1 MPPSPPQENTT
12 SFRAPQGSFLDLSL
26 FLSFPL
32 LGLIFVLIPLL
43 PENCPILLRVLPQ
56 TLIPLGAV
64 LLAARFCDRGIPF
77 HEKLPLRPP
86 HPFPWKYAAST
97 FLFLYVLTFLLSTAA
112 GRIAELAGHP
122 LPPQTVVSELLNAG
136 PGVFFPVILTS
147 VLLAPLTEEV
157 LFRHILFS
165 RLSFCMNEGAA
176 AVCSAL
182 LFAVLHASLL
192 HGLSLFC
199 MGLILQSVYRRTC
212 SLAVPILLH
221 SAFNLTTALFLFFM
235 KQ

>member
-1 MPPSPPQENTT
+1 MLPTPPQDNTPP
-12 SFRAPQGSFLDLSL
+12 FRVPQGHFLDLSF
-26 FLSFPL
+26 FLAFPL
-32 LGLIFVLIPLL
+32 LGLTFALIPLL
-43 PENCPILLRVLPQ
+43 PADCPILLRVLPQ
-56 TLIPLGAV
+56 TLLPLTVV
-64 LLAARFCDRGIPF
+64 LLAACFCDRHISF
-77 HEKLPLRPP
+77 QEKLPLRPP
-86 HPFPWKYAAST
+86 HPLPWKYAASM

-122 LPPQTVVSELLNAG
+122 LPPQTVVTELLKAG
-136 PGVFFPVILTS
+136 PDVFFPVILSS
-147 VLLAPLTEEV
+147 VLLAPLTEEI

-165 RLSFCMNEGAA
+165 RLSCIMSEGAA

-182 LFAVLHASLL
+182 LFAILHASLL

-199 MGLILQSVYRRTC
+199 MGLILQAVYRRTR